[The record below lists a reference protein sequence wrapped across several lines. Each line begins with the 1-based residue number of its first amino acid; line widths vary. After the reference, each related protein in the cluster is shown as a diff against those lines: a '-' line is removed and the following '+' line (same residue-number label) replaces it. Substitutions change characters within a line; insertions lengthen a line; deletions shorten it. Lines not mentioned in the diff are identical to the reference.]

1 MIRGGEFYMEM
12 CRRWAADGAPITVE
26 ENLRLCAMVQKAGR
40 TACWTRRQ
48 RRADASVLFCP

>member
-12 CRRWAADGAPITVE
+12 CRRWAADGAPIT
-26 ENLRLCAMVQKAGR
+26 VQKAGR

>member
-26 ENLRLCAMVQKAGR
+26 ENLRLWAMVQKAGR
-40 TACWTRRQ
+40 IACGATE
-48 RRADASVLFCP
+48 LFCP